1 MSARLQRY
9 LCLSAL
15 GFTLTLALA
24 LALSSCGKSSSS
36 SDNTASS
43 TPAATPGAPG
53 GAGSATPESSSAMAA
68 APTGTSKYDSGP
80 RASESPVDAGLAAK
94 GKLLFT
100 SKGCIACHGFG
111 KVITCPDLVGV
122 PKQRTAEWMTQQI
135 LHPDVMVKED
145 PITME
150 LRTHYKLPMTN
161 QNVKPD
167 EAKALI
173 EYIKSMTH

>member
-43 TPAATPGAPG
+43 TPAASTPAP
-53 GAGSATPESSSAMAA
+53 ATPESSSATPA
-68 APTGTSKYDSGP
+68 APAATSKYDSGP
-80 RASESPVDAGLAAK
+80 RASESHVDAGMAAK

-173 EYIKSMTH
+173 EYIKSMTP

>member
-1 MSARLQRY
+1 MSARFQRY

-24 LALSSCGKSSSS
+24 LVLTSCGKSSSS
-36 SDNTASS
+36 GDNTASS
-43 TPAATPGAPG
+43 TPAASTPAP
-53 GAGSATPESSSAMAA
+53 ATPESSATPA
-68 APTGTSKYDSGP
+68 APAASATSKYDSGP

-100 SKGCIACHGFG
+100 SKGCIACHAFG
-111 KVITCPDLVGV
+111 KVVTCPDLVGV
-122 PKQRTAEWMTQQI
+122 PKQRSAEWMTQQI

-173 EYIKSMTH
+173 EYIKSMTP

>member
-1 MSARLQRY
+1 MKRRY
-9 LCLSAL
+9 LALSAL
-15 GFTLTLALA
+15 AFALVLGIA
-24 LALSSCGKSSSS
+24 FAVTSCGKSQSSSS
-36 SDNTASS
+36 SDNSS
-43 TPAATPGAPG
+43 SAPATQAATPP
-53 GAGSATPESSSAMAA
+53 ATPESTTAAPAA
-68 APTGTSKYDSGP
+68 AAGGTSKYDSGP
-80 RASESPVDAGLAAK
+80 RASDSPVDGGLAAK

-100 SKGCIACHGFG
+100 SKGCVACHAFG
-111 KVITCPDLVGV
+111 KVVTCPDLVGV